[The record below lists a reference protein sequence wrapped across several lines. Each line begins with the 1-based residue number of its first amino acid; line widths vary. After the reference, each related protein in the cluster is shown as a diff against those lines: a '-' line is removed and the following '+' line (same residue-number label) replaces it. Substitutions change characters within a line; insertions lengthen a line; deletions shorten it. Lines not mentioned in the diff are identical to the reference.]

1 MAKLKPTLIP
11 DTFWKA
17 IVDNDAFFDDQFF
30 YGVKTTGIFCR
41 PSCKSRLPK
50 RENVRIFK
58 NAYAAL
64 DENFRPCKRCRPDGL
79 NLPAEEWIDQIAE
92 WIDAHFTDAVALETL
107 AETFHG
113 SPYHLQ
119 RLFKQ
124 FKGQSP
130 LAYTQQKRL
139 EKTLQLLQASEL
151 PIAEIA
157 SSAGFGSTAYFI
169 TFFKKSTGLTPAR
182 YRKSFHATERGK
194 PNEHSD

>member
-1 MAKLKPTLIP
+1 MAKLKSILVP
-11 DTFWKA
+11 DAFWKA
-17 IVDNDAFFDDQFF
+17 IVDNDASFDDQFF

-41 PSCKSRLPK
+41 PSCNSRLPK

-79 NLPAEEWIDQIAE
+79 NLPAEEWINQVAV
-92 WIDAHFTDAVALETL
+92 WIDTHFTEAVALETL
-107 AETFHG
+107 AESFHG

-119 RLFKQ
+119 RLFTQ

-130 LAYTQQKRL
+130 LAYAQQKRL
-139 EKTLQLLQASEL
+139 EKALQLLQTSDL

-157 SSAGFGSTAYFI
+157 STAGFGSTAYFI
-169 TFFKKSTGLTPAR
+169 TFFKKSTGQTPAR
-182 YRKSFHATERGK
+182 YRKSFHITGRGM
-194 PNEHSD
+194 PNEHTD

>member
-1 MAKLKPTLIP
+1 MAKLKPTLVP
-11 DTFWKA
+11 DTFWNA
-17 IVDNDAFFDDQFF
+17 IVDNDVCFDDQFF
-30 YGVKTTGIFCR
+30 YGVQTTGIFCR

-58 NAYAAL
+58 NAYVAL

-79 NLPAEEWIDQIAE
+79 NLPAEEWINQVAG
-92 WIDAHFTDAVALETL
+92 WIDVHFTETVALETL

-119 RLFKQ
+119 RLFTQ

-130 LAYTQQKRL
+130 LAYAQQKRL
-139 EKTLQLLQASEL
+139 EKALQLLQASDL

-157 SSAGFGSTAYFI
+157 GSAGFGSTAYFI
-169 TFFKKSTGLTPAR
+169 TFFKNSTGLTPAR
-182 YRKSFHATERGK
+182 YRKSFHLTGRGM
-194 PNEHSD
+194 PNGQAD

>member
-1 MAKLKPTLIP
+1 MAKLKSTLIP

-17 IVDNDAFFDDQFF
+17 IVDNDAVFDDQFF
-30 YGVKTTGIFCR
+30 YGVKTTAIFCR

-58 NAYAAL
+58 NAYTAL

-157 SSAGFGSTAYFI
+157 SSTGFGSTAYFI
-169 TFFKKSTGLTPAR
+169 TFFKKSTGFTPSR
-182 YRKSFHATERGK
+182 YRKSFHATERGI